1 MSSRPVPPGPKG
13 APIVGVLPRYARD
26 PFGFLTAVRRS
37 YGDVAAFDLGPI
49 RTHLLT
55 SPETVERVLVTDE
68 DAFSKP
74 RFQTNALE
82 ELLGEGLLLSEG
94 QQWRERRDL
103 AGPAFAPD
111 RIARLAPVMAD
122 RASAMVDRWDHGE
135 VRDLEWE
142 FTRATL
148 EIIVE
153 TMFGVELSVGTA
165 KLVGH
170 LLEPVGAR
178 FEPDPRRALV
188 PDWLATPEGRRFD
201 RSVRR
206 LETVVDDLIAAR
218 TRRGIDDGDEDLLA
232 GLLRAQAVG
241 AIDEKG
247 IRDELLTMLLA
258 GHDTTALT
266 LTYTFALLSDHGD
279 VETRVHAEVDDVLEG
294 ELPTAVDV
302 RQLVEL
308 RNVVRESLRL
318 YPPVYAMFRAVDRS
332 VELAGY
338 EIPAGSFVLLS
349 QWATH
354 RDPRYFDEPET
365 FDPDRWSAPTHP
377 TYAYFPFGAGPRSCI
392 GKGFAT
398 LEAAIL
404 ASVVAGQFRLRRV
417 DDGPIELRGSL
428 TAHPRDGME
437 MRLERRPDGAFGS

>member
-1 MSSRPVPPGPKG
+1 MRSRPAPPGPNG
-13 APIVGVLPRYARD
+13 APVVGVLPRYARD
-26 PFGFLTAVRRS
+26 PFAFLTAVRRS

-55 SPETVERVLVTDE
+55 SPDAVERVLVTDE

-74 RFQTNALE
+74 RFQTDALE
-82 ELLGEGLLLSEG
+82 ELLGDGLLLSEG

-111 RIARLAPVMAD
+111 RIARLGPVMAD
-122 RASAMVDRWDHGE
+122 RATAMVDRWEPGE
-135 VRDLEWE
+135 VRNVEWE
-142 FTRATL
+142 FTRTTL

-153 TMFGVELSVGTA
+153 AMFGVDLSPGTA

-170 LLEPVGAR
+170 LLEPIGAR

-188 PDWLATPEGRRFD
+188 PDWLPTPENRRFE
-201 RSVRR
+201 RSIRR
-206 LETVVDDLIAAR
+206 LEEVVDDLVTAR
-218 TRRGIDDGDEDLLA
+218 KRQGIDADDADLLA
-232 GLLRAQAVG
+232 RLLWAQEAG
-241 AIDEKG
+241 AIDEQG

-258 GHDTTALT
+258 GHDTTALA
-266 LTYTFALLSDHGD
+266 LTYTFALLSDHPD
-279 VETRVHAEVDDVLEG
+279 VEARVHAEVDDVLAG
-294 ELPTAVDV
+294 EAPTAADV
-302 RQLVEL
+302 RRLTEL

-318 YPPVYAMFRAVDRS
+318 YPPVYAMFRAVDRD

-354 RDPRYFDEPET
+354 RDPRYFDDPEA
-365 FDPDRWSAPTHP
+365 FDPDRWNAPTHP

-404 ASVVAGQFRLRRV
+404 ASVVAQEYRLRRV

-428 TAHPRDGME
+428 TAHPKGGME
-437 MRLERRPDGAFGS
+437 MRLERRTDGPTAG